1 MPFDFFGGVDYL
13 SSLLTSFAFVNA
25 ACLSSRGAFA
35 KSWSSINAATPRR
48 TPPPRHRKAC
58 GLSPFPAG
66 SASPSAVKKA
76 ASCERREASLTPCT
90 NTLSPSSCA
99 TNAKSRLRGNAK
111 HEMGGG
117 LFKLTV
123 VQGAP
128 HAAGTYYTALG
139 RASFLVSR
147 PGARR
152 STVMGNRKQDCLP
165 ARLLGKPRLILSV
178 QILLLP
184 VEVATD

>member
-123 VQGAP
+123 VQGASY
-128 HAAGTYYTALG
+128 AAGTLLYCV
-139 RASFLVSR
+139 RQSIVPCIS
-147 PGARR
+147 AR
-152 STVMGNRKQDCLP
+152 SPPPYCDGKQET
-165 ARLLGKPRLILSV
+165 RLLVGTAPG
-178 QILLLP
+178 Q
-184 VEVATD
+184 ATSHLVCTNIATACRGGY